1 MMEPRRR
8 TIWLTSKHY
17 SCAFLGGTPEF
28 DLWYFGGGT
37 HVTSAL
43 RLVDNTD
50 EWDEW
55 PVDKLPPKGKGYFR
69 DITLTPEQEE
79 SIETYLRCF
88 APWVL
93 ASRSEEQT

>member
-1 MMEPRRR
+1 MEPRRR
-8 TIWLTSKHY
+8 TRWLNSAETG
-17 SCAFLGGTPEF
+17 CTFLGGTPEF
-28 DLWYFGGGT
+28 DLWYFKNPISQGDDHT
-37 HVTSAL
+37 L

-55 PVDKLPPKGKGYFR
+55 LMDKLPPKGMGYFR
-69 DITLTPEQEE
+69 DIALTPEQEE

-93 ASRSEEQT
+93 GEGLTNE